1 MKRHVSVGLIWA
13 TLAVVLAVTSTL
25 DAQPAA
31 QMNLG
36 AVRIPRAVRADGKA
50 LPAGTYQVRLTPEEA
65 RRSKVDDHDR
75 RILAAL
81 AEEPMSANGLLNS
94 GRVRVNRRDLYTA
107 TTRLVESGRL
117 ARGPKGTLQLTGE
130 VFQVFQNDR
139 TPCVVRGRA
148 KRRCS
153 TCSRACEARTGNT
166 FRAARKIDCR
176 HRGDPVTRTATC
188 LR

>member
-1 MKRHVSVGLIWA
+1 MA
-13 TLAVVLAVTSTL
+13 TRTQTSPREIGREHANSDPAGVVFRVPGNDTRITL
-25 DAQPAA
+25 DAPS
-31 QMNLG
+31 
-36 AVRIPRAVRADGKA
+36 P
-50 LPAGTYQVRLTPEEA
+50 RLTPEEA